1 VATDLCQAPLAQL
14 QRSRAELL
22 ELARQLRGHSPQQ
35 PSAFPRSAILRT
47 VTSRRA
53 RAVWGVAAVALVV
66 LRPRLLLT
74 VGRLLPL
81 AVPVVSGVLK
91 RYLLR
96 RFLS

>member
-1 VATDLCQAPLAQL
+1 
-14 QRSRAELL
+14 
-22 ELARQLRGHSPQQ
+22 
-35 PSAFPRSAILRT
+35 
-47 VTSRRA
+47 
-53 RAVWGVAAVALVV
+53 VAAVALVV